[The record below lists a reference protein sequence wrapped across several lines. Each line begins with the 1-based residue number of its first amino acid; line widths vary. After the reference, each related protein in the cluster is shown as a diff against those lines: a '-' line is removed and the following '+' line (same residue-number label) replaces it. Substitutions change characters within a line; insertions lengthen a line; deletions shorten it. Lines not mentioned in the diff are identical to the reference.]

1 MAILINVSLFVFFRK
16 KRKSYRFR
24 STWEWVSKC
33 ENFVLWSKL
42 CFNVLRV
49 IKSHVMPF
57 IKSNVPNNSQYLV
70 FLHFVISKVIALAV
84 YCEYF
89 SYCPILQ
96 LTIEPIFKAKG
107 YVCVCVCV
115 CRCIHIVWDTE
126 VNNLWWMWILTLEGR
141 NEKESEEERGRQGV
155 CLCVRAK
162 VKYDI

>member
-1 MAILINVSLFVFFRK
+1 MYPFCVLQKKKKVIPVQVNIRRVKILFFGVN
-16 KRKSYRFR
+16 Y
-24 STWEWVSKC
+24 V
-33 ENFVLWSKL
+33 
-42 CFNVLRV
+42 FNVLRV

-57 IKSNVPNNSQYLV
+57 IKSNVPNNSRYLV
-70 FLHFVISKVIALAV
+70 FLHFVTSKVIALAV

-107 YVCVCVCV
+107 YVCVCVCACV
-115 CRCIHIVWDTE
+115 CVHVYMYTCIPIVWDTE
-126 VNNLWWMWILTLEGR
+126 VNNLWWMRILTLEGR